1 MGHLSYRVYFT
12 PYLIVWNLKLI
23 FFPYGLHSF
32 GLSYPSTFFD
42 CHAILSNALV
52 FLTGAALWI
61 GRNNK
66 LLLFSGLSFLAVVF
80 PVLNIIPTA
89 SISLV
94 AMRWLYLPITF
105 ISIGAAWI
113 IQKAIV
119 RRRMLTTSLLCITV
133 FYFGTYS
140 YFLNK
145 NLWHDEATFY
155 NQEVRNFNNYLYAGG
170 LAERLLD
177 NKKYRE
183 AERYFQIAI
192 KNYPNKAK
200 NYINYSALLIDTGR
214 PDDALL
220 YLNKAKALFM
230 THCERGEWFNNMG
243 MAYFKLK
250 EQDKALKNF
259 LKAIAFH
266 PNEPQF
272 WGNLGA
278 AYGSLGDYENSVSVL
293 KKGLGIDPS
302 SIQLRR
308 NLAVTYHRMGY
319 HAQAISVLEKIPFEK
334 REKHRIN
341 DLLDKAYRAS
351 ESNRPT
357 K

>member
-1 MGHLSYRVYFT
+1 M
-12 PYLIVWNLKLI
+12 
-23 FFPYGLHSF
+23 
-32 GLSYPSTFFD
+32 
-42 CHAILSNALV
+42 
-52 FLTGAALWI
+52 GAALWI
-61 GRNNK
+61 GRNNR

-214 PDDALL
+214 PDVALF
-220 YLNKAKALFM
+220 YLKKAKSL
-230 THCERGEWFNNMG
+230 TIIHGERGEWFNNMG
-243 MAYFKLK
+243 MAYFHLK
-250 EQDKALKNF
+250 KEDEALRNF
-259 LKAIAFH
+259 LKAVTFC

-272 WGNLGA
+272 WANLGG
-278 AYGSLGDYENSVSVL
+278 AYGSMGDYENSISVL
-293 KKGLGIDPS
+293 RKGIDIAPD
-302 SIQLRR
+302 SIQLRK
-308 NLAVTYHRMGY
+308 NLAVTYMKMKDY
-319 HAQAISVLEKIPFEK
+319 EKVITTLEKIPDPERRK
-334 REKHRIN
+334 NRDIEG
-341 DLLDKAYRAS
+341 LLHKAR
-351 ESNRPT
+351 NRLLGEGY
-357 K
+357 